1 MEDEEKAAESLEL
14 DKLKVSAKKTQ
25 AEETPPSSET
35 QDEQAVSETK
45 KVALE
50 TKKVAFWNILIPL
63 VKDKIFVLAKDKV
76 FILSLLAGMV
86 AALLLL
92 CYPAL
97 QRLLSQEEG
106 YDTDSAWRITY
117 TVSSAIGDDHHVR
130 FKLSIPFRDN
140 EEKRDL
146 MRKLPKIK
154 DELPMCGTL
163 PEVAEAIQNKDLD
176 ALKKEILRI
185 VNDLIGVPIEALGLE
200 GLSLE

>member
-14 DKLKVSAKKTQ
+14 DKLKVSANKTQ

-35 QDEQAVSETK
+35 QDEQAVS
-45 KVALE
+45 E

-106 YDTDSAWRITY
+106 YDTDSAGRITY

-163 PEVAEAIQNKDLD
+163 PEVAEAIQKKDLD

>member
-14 DKLKVSAKKTQ
+14 DKLKVSAKETQ

-45 KVALE
+45 KVA
-50 TKKVAFWNILIPL
+50 FSNILIPL

-76 FILSLLAGMV
+76 FIISLLAGMV

-97 QRLLSQEEG
+97 QKLLSPGEG
-106 YDTDSAWRITY
+106 YDTDSALRITY

-130 FKLSIPFRDN
+130 FKLSVPFRDN

-163 PEVAEAIQNKDLD
+163 PEVAEAIQKKDLD

-185 VNDLIGVPIEALGLE
+185 VNDIIGVPIEALGLE

>member
-25 AEETPPSSET
+25 SQQMPLSSET

-45 KVALE
+45 KVA
-50 TKKVAFWNILIPL
+50 FGNILIPL
-63 VKDKIFVLAKDKV
+63 VKDKVCVLAKDKV

-97 QRLLSQEEG
+97 QKLLSQEEG

-130 FKLSIPFRDN
+130 FKLSVPFRDN

-154 DELPMCGTL
+154 DELPVCGTL
-163 PEVAEAIQNKDLD
+163 PEVAEAIQKKDLD
-176 ALKKEILRI
+176 TLKKEILRM

-200 GLSLE
+200 DLSLN